1 MGKLFVALKSESG
14 DILSWQPIGDC
25 EAVPDLTGM
34 IDTQDYKDNEM
45 MGIVFDPMEYTFNA
59 TLEVKWTKKT
69 TLLLRRYFKK
79 LYKTRC
85 RKTYRVRAV
94 KETEEQ

>member
-14 DILSWQPIGDC
+14 DILSWEPLGEC
-25 EAVPDLTGM
+25 ETTPDLS
-34 IDTQDYKDNEM
+34 DVLDPRDYKDNEM
-45 MGIVFDPMEYTFNA
+45 MGIVFDPMEYSFNA
-59 TLEVKWTKKT
+59 TFEIKWNKKS

-85 RKTYRVRAV
+85 RKRYKVTVV
-94 KETEEQ
+94 KETED

>member
-25 EAVPDLTGM
+25 EAMPDLTGM
-34 IDTQDYKDNEM
+34 IDTQNYKDNEM
-45 MGIVFDPMEYTFNA
+45 MGIVFDPAGYTFNA
-59 TLEVKWTKKT
+59 TFELKWTKKT

-79 LYKTRC
+79 LYKQRC
-85 RKTYRVRAV
+85 RKRYKVKVV
-94 KETEEQ
+94 KETEDN